1 MSFEIRLANRYR
13 LDKEIGSGGF
23 GVVYEGTNIE
33 SKKKVAIKIV
43 TKLHS
48 KKNPLHFQNIFYK
61 KSFIIIYLTQQKILG
76 IGGERCKEATKT
88 REGV

>member
-33 SKKKVAIKIV
+33 TKKKVAIKIV
-43 TKLHS
+43 RK
-48 KKNPLHFQNIFYK
+48 
-61 KSFIIIYLTQQKILG
+61 
-76 IGGERCKEATKT
+76 
-88 REGV
+88 